1 MNVARSDHTATLL
14 ANGQVLVTGGL
25 NANGYLASA
34 ELYDP
39 AKGKWT
45 LTDSMTVPRDGHDAV
60 LLQNGQVL
68 VAGGINSTL
77 PMCGTLASAELYDPS
92 NGTWTPTGGMTTGRY
107 SFTLTLLPNGEVLAA
122 GGTNCGEGGLTSAEL
137 YNPNTHTWT
146 PTGSMTI
153 GNETNWAVRLQNG
166 NVFVL
171 NDNIYHSSLGTWS
184 ATAHDPISAG
194 APVVLLP
201 TGKVFAAGGIQGNS
215 IFDPSLDQWTN
226 FPPPP
231 CTTIHQSCE
240 AAGALLPTGKV
251 LVAGGPTFVNAKP
264 YPKEETN
271 GLAALLDPSTLT
283 WASTGGMNKSRLG
296 ETMTVLLNGEALVA
310 GGQHYDTGT
319 GHLVYTA
326 SAELYTP

>member
-1 MNVARSDHTATLL
+1 MSWTNTCQFRAIPSIVLISLFGVVLAASMTTPASAGSGGFNTTGSMNVARSDHTATLL

-122 GGTNCGEGGLTSAEL
+122 GGA
-137 YNPNTHTWT
+137 
-146 PTGSMTI
+146 
-153 GNETNWAVRLQNG
+153 
-166 NVFVL
+166 
-171 NDNIYHSSLGTWS
+171 
-184 ATAHDPISAG
+184 PI
-194 APVVLLP
+194 
-201 TGKVFAAGGIQGNS
+201 
-215 IFDPSLDQWTN
+215 
-226 FPPPP
+226 
-231 CTTIHQSCE
+231 
-240 AAGALLPTGKV
+240 
-251 LVAGGPTFVNAKP
+251 VARVG
-264 YPKEETN
+264 
-271 GLAALLDPSTLT
+271 
-283 WASTGGMNKSRLG
+283 
-296 ETMTVLLNGEALVA
+296 
-310 GGQHYDTGT
+310 
-319 GHLVYTA
+319 
-326 SAELYTP
+326 

>member
-1 MNVARSDHTATLL
+1 MTTRILVALQPFPHEAAMSWTNASQFGAIRSTVLISLFGVLLAASMTTPASAGSGSFNTTGSMNVARSDHTATLL
-14 ANGQVLVTGGL
+14 TNGQVLVTGGF
-25 NANGYLASA
+25 NATIGYLASA

-45 LTDSMTVPRDGHDAV
+45 PTGSMTATRDGHDAV
-60 LLQNGQVL
+60 LLQNRQVL
-68 VAGGINSTL
+68 VAGGINSSL

-92 NGTWTPTGGMTTGRY
+92 NGTWTPTGSMTTGRY

-122 GGTNCGEGGLTSAEL
+122 GGTNCGGGGLTSAEL

-146 PTGSMTI
+146 PTGSMTV
-153 GNETNWAVRLQNG
+153 GNETDWAVRLQNG
-166 NVFVL
+166 DVFVL
-171 NDNIYHSSLGTWS
+171 KDNIYHSSLGTWS

-201 TGKVFAAGGIQGNS
+201 SGKVFAAGGIQGNS
-215 IFDPSLDQWTN
+215 IYDPSLDQWTN

-251 LVAGGPTFVNAKP
+251 L
-264 YPKEETN
+264 
-271 GLAALLDPSTLT
+271 
-283 WASTGGMNKSRLG
+283 
-296 ETMTVLLNGEALVA
+296 
-310 GGQHYDTGT
+310 H
-319 GHLVYTA
+319 GHRFSL
-326 SAELYTP
+326 